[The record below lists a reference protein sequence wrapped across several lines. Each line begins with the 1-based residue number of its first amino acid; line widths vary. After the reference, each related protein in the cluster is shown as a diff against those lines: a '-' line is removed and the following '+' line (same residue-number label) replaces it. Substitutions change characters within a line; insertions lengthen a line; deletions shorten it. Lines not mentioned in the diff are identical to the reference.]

1 MEKFLIVRNLIYE
14 LLELL
19 SILNKDLAPSLWR
32 KRNSQLLKINSD
44 PKDPFAK
51 LYLGEEE
58 ESEDLKIL
66 DKHFNCNDGNNDEVK
81 SAHSQEQSSASF
93 FDSSLEEFYER
104 ILTKL
109 NQGNQHLNLDI
120 MPSFTYGNLQY
131 QSTTDLTNTIKQSIK
146 SINLEIQSEPYCSNT
161 HHRYPS
167 RIKKRSKFSPFY
179 VRNNCKYM
187 PLILDYYNQ
196 INDGFNR
203 KFKSNIQTEIVAGQS
218 INNNAS
224 NNLHRHSFSSF
235 SNSLIGPTVLSS
247 PTLPTNNSN
256 NSTVRKFRRHLLL
269 SIREA
274 NFSQLFQSNCNDL
287 NQLQIDFYII
297 RCNDSVP
304 SSCSS
309 TSSTSTNDIVPY
321 EVLTEKYC
329 YPIFLNATNQTNK
342 HKNINRAL
350 FLDVLAKKSPQN
362 GLSNNHHYKPSQHS
376 DASNYYLIVQVW
388 RYGKIL
394 LSESRTKTM
403 LSAASGSL
411 TNGSSVFHT
420 ISTGSLSSAAVAAT
434 SNSLSSIT
442 SFVSNSSLFNSSLV
456 SQEKSNSSS
465 TPDSSSID
473 SSEYGNTFF
482 KRSVGFALIPL
493 LELVSR
499 DKEIHP
505 STELFQNENF
515 LSKIIFSDESML
527 LPVNVKLYDGDLT
540 LSTLEMMLKH
550 RQALN
555 VTSLSNVSNAPTSS
569 PISKLSLLPNNFQLI
584 VCAKFISELISP
596 QRFANNSRQTSN
608 TISIQSLPKKPLP
621 IIQSL
626 SLADHLLVNRSPLVD
641 ENFVLIQKRCFGDL
655 LTAGYFRNDLY
666 LTLESAEFEKGGKTI
681 PKNIEVSVCLIT
693 ENGIQERAI
702 TTGINADPVTI
713 YRSHIQYHQNSPKWF
728 EHIKINVPLEQF
740 ETAHLRFVFCHC
752 SSKERERKFLGFSFL
767 PLADQNGACLADGE
781 HELQIYK
788 CDSERK
794 LDDVSFYINIPWSH
808 QGSESKS
815 SSSLSKESAHNSM
828 SSLNCASSISL
839 TTTSTLINSRSPKE
853 VFHLKTNLISSK
865 LTQNSDIL
873 ALLKWSCTPIEKVIE
888 SLRRIS
894 RVPGEEMVKFLED
907 ILDALVIVDF
917 FKTLNEPKFVSY
929 SSTLEKYIEKQFSA
943 PLVYNGL
950 IECLKKYVEIVILAV
965 EKQSEASGS
974 ISGVTKRELE
984 FILRCLSVFDWLLKV
999 IVQSR
1004 LLYTRASISGNLILE
1019 PIDSDGLVKI
1029 QSNDEFKQE
1038 MLSLFSS
1045 ITKLLSIEC
1054 KSSDDYLIVA
1064 IQESVLNS
1072 LPNAFNYLQQILNP
1086 VEIAKLVNLLVNL
1099 NCTLNNPRLST
1110 GSNCFSPLSS
1120 SSSSITPT
1128 NSTPTTISGSGKKT
1142 IINAKLAFLQRT
1154 IQFYPIW
1161 SDEEARIELMDTFI
1175 RIMNICI
1182 GESTYCAQ
1190 ILRDIV
1196 LYLLDKTD
1204 FDLATV
1210 RPKRSCFSLAQER
1223 EIEMLSFGAIEAIVE
1238 HIIEITGGVPTSF
1251 DLFTTTATPIL
1262 KLNQSNQTMTLNEI
1276 DHLGTMIVCLMVL
1289 LDFMSLKHYER
1300 LFEKRSLIQ
1309 SKELVLNIF
1318 AVFLNALYYF
1328 PDNWLETKMSINRI
1342 MLYSLTMLRTIMSK
1356 KFLSPE
1362 RFDETIWRM
1371 YFKLAVAFLTQQRL
1385 QLDSL
1390 PFGKR
1395 QFLIEVYGCDMRT
1408 LMGFELITCWDL
1420 LGAFKTSFIPNLVS
1434 SFVDVTLVPELELR
1448 KATIPIFYDMMI
1460 VDHSINGNFKKVE
1473 AALIDKL
1480 DVVAHKSEC
1489 DDQFKELFA
1498 EILSDKIETSKPVW
1512 SQEGIKFVKS
1522 ISNLLSLLI
1531 DYRQELKRKL
1541 FKAANICEIDDRL
1554 MISTYTLLKFFR
1566 FDIDSLNRKT
1576 IMLRYLEKLANVH
1589 TLLGNYAEAAFT
1601 LKLQADQLSWS
1612 SPNEAQRKESLC
1624 HTMLNYF
1631 EKGQCWEEG
1640 IKVCKE
1646 LQAVYESG
1654 FKYSK
1659 LSALLKRNAQLLD
1672 KIITQHRPDNE
1683 YFRVSFYGLDFP
1695 SFLQNTTF
1703 IFRGLEFE
1711 KLSSFTHRIQQE
1723 FPSAQLLTKV
1733 VPSDE
1738 NITESNCQYIQIF
1751 SVRPVPEPPVHPD
1764 QALIFGPPDNVLN
1777 YYNTNAVKQFVQD
1790 RPIQRGAFDPNNEF
1804 KSLWIERTTYT
1815 IEQSLPGMLRMFK
1828 VISTLVT
1835 YLSPIENACE
1845 TIDNKNIELSKLI
1858 SSYVNESSRPESI
1871 SPLSMRLQG
1880 ILDAAVNGGIAKYID
1895 AFLGSEFLNTN
1906 PDQTSNV
1913 SLLKDRIA
1921 HQISIV
1927 EAGLSLHGRLAPTA
1941 VRPLHTRLLE
1951 RFSIMRN
1958 TVNQANIELTQAM
1971 LWLPSNNLNHN
1982 HHRPSILSQPLP
1994 PIPNRNDHQS
2004 DSDTSS
2010 LSSNSSLHNN
2020 TCTAHIDRTPPPSQ
2034 PPPPPPSL
2042 SVNNFQSPSGKSLKN
2057 KPLPPLPPVSSDKN
2071 YNSNSIKRHHSNIE
2085 QRSKHRIEETIY
2097 SVPQY
2102 TDLDLNNFP
2111 DNESSV
2117 DDSIEY
2123 CDIDSNEPINN
2134 QETNSNRINRSF
2146 SIPGSAMMNGM
2157 MRTDLSDNTP
2167 DTLKESLA
2175 IDVCDAV
2182 NDFNIPPPPLP
2193 PRSSNLDRSNSL
2205 NSGSILRQLS
2215 TGIASPPI
2223 PPQRP
2228 IKKTVSV
2235 IEEPFLN
2242 DSPSSVAT
2250 STFIDLDG
2258 LEFENLVLSSPTP
2271 SKISTS
2277 RPAPIIGIEINNNT
2291 QTTLE
2296 ERKFD
2301 ETTQTLANPKKLIVN
2316 DANLVPAEHRQK
2328 SSSLPRSLQSQLN
2341 SVNGNLKCNFEF
2353 DKHSSQ
2359 NTLNFLI
2366 GPGSNVLTTN
2376 PTLDSLI
2383 STSTTNSSSLST
2395 STIIKNPNNCDLS
2408 SSLFD

>member
-1 MEKFLIVRNLIYE
+1 MQNSKKEVSLARFLSRNLI
-14 LLELL
+14 
-19 SILNKDLAPSLWR
+19 
-32 KRNSQLLKINSD
+32 
-44 PKDPFAK
+44 
-51 LYLGEEE
+51 
-58 ESEDLKIL
+58 
-66 DKHFNCNDGNNDEVK
+66 
-81 SAHSQEQSSASF
+81 
-93 FDSSLEEFYER
+93 
-104 ILTKL
+104 
-109 NQGNQHLNLDI
+109 
-120 MPSFTYGNLQY
+120 
-131 QSTTDLTNTIKQSIK
+131 
-146 SINLEIQSEPYCSNT
+146 
-161 HHRYPS
+161 
-167 RIKKRSKFSPFY
+167 
-179 VRNNCKYM
+179 
-187 PLILDYYNQ
+187 
-196 INDGFNR
+196 
-203 KFKSNIQTEIVAGQS
+203 
-218 INNNAS
+218 INN
-224 NNLHRHSFSSF
+224 FK
-235 SNSLIGPTVLSS
+235 T
-247 PTLPTNNSN
+247 
-256 NSTVRKFRRHLLL
+256 
-269 SIREA
+269 
-274 NFSQLFQSNCNDL
+274 
-287 NQLQIDFYII
+287 
-297 RCNDSVP
+297 
-304 SSCSS
+304 
-309 TSSTSTNDIVPY
+309 
-321 EVLTEKYC
+321 
-329 YPIFLNATNQTNK
+329 FL
-342 HKNINRAL
+342 
-350 FLDVLAKKSPQN
+350 
-362 GLSNNHHYKPSQHS
+362 
-376 DASNYYLIVQVW
+376 
-388 RYGKIL
+388 
-394 LSESRTKTM
+394 
-403 LSAASGSL
+403 
-411 TNGSSVFHT
+411 
-420 ISTGSLSSAAVAAT
+420 
-434 SNSLSSIT
+434 
-442 SFVSNSSLFNSSLV
+442 
-456 SQEKSNSSS
+456 
-465 TPDSSSID
+465 
-473 SSEYGNTFF
+473 
-482 KRSVGFALIPL
+482 
-493 LELVSR
+493 
-499 DKEIHP
+499 
-505 STELFQNENF
+505 
-515 LSKIIFSDESML
+515 
-527 LPVNVKLYDGDLT
+527 
-540 LSTLEMMLKH
+540 
-550 RQALN
+550 
-555 VTSLSNVSNAPTSS
+555 
-569 PISKLSLLPNNFQLI
+569 
-584 VCAKFISELISP
+584 
-596 QRFANNSRQTSN
+596 
-608 TISIQSLPKKPLP
+608 
-621 IIQSL
+621 
-626 SLADHLLVNRSPLVD
+626 
-641 ENFVLIQKRCFGDL
+641 
-655 LTAGYFRNDLY
+655 
-666 LTLESAEFEKGGKTI
+666 GKTI

-828 SSLNCASSISL
+828 SSLNSASSISL

-907 ILDALVIVDF
+907 ILDALFALFTTTSADSMKSFEQTSNNSTSTLFLIFRVIVDF

-1460 VDHSINGNFKKVE
+1460 VDHSTNGNFKKV
-1473 AALIDKL
+1473 
-1480 DVVAHKSEC
+1480 KS
-1489 DDQFKELFA
+1489 
-1498 EILSDKIETSKPVW
+1498 
-1512 SQEGIKFVKS
+1512 
-1522 ISNLLSLLI
+1522 N
-1531 DYRQELKRKL
+1531 
-1541 FKAANICEIDDRL
+1541 
-1554 MISTYTLLKFFR
+1554 
-1566 FDIDSLNRKT
+1566 
-1576 IMLRYLEKLANVH
+1576 
-1589 TLLGNYAEAAFT
+1589 
-1601 LKLQADQLSWS
+1601 
-1612 SPNEAQRKESLC
+1612 
-1624 HTMLNYF
+1624 
-1631 EKGQCWEEG
+1631 
-1640 IKVCKE
+1640 
-1646 LQAVYESG
+1646 
-1654 FKYSK
+1654 
-1659 LSALLKRNAQLLD
+1659 
-1672 KIITQHRPDNE
+1672 
-1683 YFRVSFYGLDFP
+1683 
-1695 SFLQNTTF
+1695 
-1703 IFRGLEFE
+1703 
-1711 KLSSFTHRIQQE
+1711 
-1723 FPSAQLLTKV
+1723 
-1733 VPSDE
+1733 
-1738 NITESNCQYIQIF
+1738 
-1751 SVRPVPEPPVHPD
+1751 
-1764 QALIFGPPDNVLN
+1764 
-1777 YYNTNAVKQFVQD
+1777 
-1790 RPIQRGAFDPNNEF
+1790 
-1804 KSLWIERTTYT
+1804 
-1815 IEQSLPGMLRMFK
+1815 
-1828 VISTLVT
+1828 
-1835 YLSPIENACE
+1835 
-1845 TIDNKNIELSKLI
+1845 
-1858 SSYVNESSRPESI
+1858 
-1871 SPLSMRLQG
+1871 
-1880 ILDAAVNGGIAKYID
+1880 ID
-1895 AFLGSEFLNTN
+1895 A
-1906 PDQTSNV
+1906 
-1913 SLLKDRIA
+1913 KKKKKK
-1921 HQISIV
+1921 
-1927 EAGLSLHGRLAPTA
+1927 
-1941 VRPLHTRLLE
+1941 
-1951 RFSIMRN
+1951 
-1958 TVNQANIELTQAM
+1958 
-1971 LWLPSNNLNHN
+1971 NL
-1982 HHRPSILSQPLP
+1982 
-1994 PIPNRNDHQS
+1994 
-2004 DSDTSS
+2004 
-2010 LSSNSSLHNN
+2010 
-2020 TCTAHIDRTPPPSQ
+2020 
-2034 PPPPPPSL
+2034 
-2042 SVNNFQSPSGKSLKN
+2042 
-2057 KPLPPLPPVSSDKN
+2057 
-2071 YNSNSIKRHHSNIE
+2071 
-2085 QRSKHRIEETIY
+2085 
-2097 SVPQY
+2097 
-2102 TDLDLNNFP
+2102 
-2111 DNESSV
+2111 
-2117 DDSIEY
+2117 
-2123 CDIDSNEPINN
+2123 
-2134 QETNSNRINRSF
+2134 
-2146 SIPGSAMMNGM
+2146 
-2157 MRTDLSDNTP
+2157 
-2167 DTLKESLA
+2167 
-2175 IDVCDAV
+2175 
-2182 NDFNIPPPPLP
+2182 
-2193 PRSSNLDRSNSL
+2193 
-2205 NSGSILRQLS
+2205 
-2215 TGIASPPI
+2215 
-2223 PPQRP
+2223 
-2228 IKKTVSV
+2228 
-2235 IEEPFLN
+2235 
-2242 DSPSSVAT
+2242 
-2250 STFIDLDG
+2250 
-2258 LEFENLVLSSPTP
+2258 
-2271 SKISTS
+2271 
-2277 RPAPIIGIEINNNT
+2277 
-2291 QTTLE
+2291 
-2296 ERKFD
+2296 
-2301 ETTQTLANPKKLIVN
+2301 
-2316 DANLVPAEHRQK
+2316 
-2328 SSSLPRSLQSQLN
+2328 
-2341 SVNGNLKCNFEF
+2341 
-2353 DKHSSQ
+2353 
-2359 NTLNFLI
+2359 
-2366 GPGSNVLTTN
+2366 
-2376 PTLDSLI
+2376 
-2383 STSTTNSSSLST
+2383 
-2395 STIIKNPNNCDLS
+2395 
-2408 SSLFD
+2408 